1 MRAAYMPG
9 PGRIEVSDFPVPEIS
24 DGQVLVQMQY
34 ASICGSDVHIVHDG
48 FHNPDSIG
56 MPGYPGH
63 EGVGVVVESRSELF
77 SPGTPVLTVPQGHEG
92 GCFAEYQAVPAHQVV
107 PLPPDGDPLRLLM
120 AQQLGT
126 AVFAMK
132 KFWQPGAETA
142 AIVGVGSAGLFF
154 LQLLLARGCTKVV
167 VSDVNEKRLE
177 AAEALGGTCV
187 LATDASLAEEV
198 LGATG
203 GVGADLVIET
213 SGLDVG
219 RAEAVSAVRTHGY
232 VGCFGYAERV
242 GLSPFPVH
250 MAFRKAATVAW
261 VRGTQSEPGLASF
274 REGIRLIESGEI
286 DIEHHL
292 GHVIPLED
300 TPSGVETAHS
310 GRDIVKVIIA
320 LPSGAA

>member
-1 MRAAYMPG
+1 M
-9 PGRIEVSDFPVPEIS
+9 SDFPLPEIA

-56 MPGYPGH
+56 IPGYPGH

-77 SPGTPVLTVPQGHEG
+77 APGTPVLTVPHGHEG
-92 GCFAEYQAVPAHQVV
+92 GCFAEYQAVAEQQVI

-132 KFWQPGAETA
+132 KFWQPDAETA
-142 AIVGVGSAGLFF
+142 AVVGVGSAGLFF
-154 LQLLLARGCTKVV
+154 VQLLLAKGCTQVV
-167 VSDVNEKRLE
+167 VSDVNETRLR
-177 AAEALGGTCV
+177 AAQALGATGV
-187 LATDASLAEEV
+187 LAPDASLAEEV
-198 LGATG
+198 LRATG
-203 GVGADLVIET
+203 GKGADLVIET
-213 SGLDVG
+213 SGLDIG
-219 RAEAVSAVRTHGY
+219 RAEAVAAVRTHGY
-232 VGCFGYAERV
+232 VGCFGYAERT

-261 VRGTQSEPGLASF
+261 VRDTQSEPGLQSF
-274 REGIRLIESGEI
+274 REGLRLIRSGEI
-286 DIEHHL
+286 DIDHHL

-300 TPSGVETAHS
+300 TASGVETAHS
-310 GRDIVKVIIA
+310 GLDVVKVIISM
-320 LPSGAA
+320 PSSAG